1 MMDLTLELKNIL
13 QTIVTNKNL
22 ITDSVVSEALKDMQ
36 QIVKEK
42 ELETPFMLDIA
53 TYRFFV
59 RVNAKAPES
68 VTNSYKE
75 ALERLKT
82 VPLKESK
89 NALGFVGKRSSI
101 WI

>member
-1 MMDLTLELKNIL
+1 MDLEDELKNIL
-13 QTIVTNKNL
+13 QTVVTNKNL
-22 ITDSVVSEALKDMQ
+22 ITPEVVSEALRDMTE
-36 QIVKEK
+36 IVKEK

-53 TYRFFV
+53 IYRFFV

-75 ALERLKT
+75 ALERLKI
-82 VPLKESK
+82 VPLKETKS
-89 NALGFVGKRSSI
+89 ALAVVGQRSSV